1 MRVRA
6 LRAVAIAAR
15 RMAGAGDFAPA
26 KLSPRYFPVVPL
38 HLMQLWFCFPGF
50 TMSRTLHIVV
60 TAAALI
66 AILFIADAWRS
77 ARRDSAQLT
86 ATLVSQKAL
95 IEQAAEREQQRNAQL
110 AAALASIA
118 AEKRRVQTPQQALEA
133 IPSVLPPLPL
143 PLTIL
148 PPNLTQSLKQGD
160 MTPASAAIPQSD
172 LKP

>member
-1 MRVRA
+1 
-6 LRAVAIAAR
+6 
-15 RMAGAGDFAPA
+15 
-26 KLSPRYFPVVPL
+26 
-38 HLMQLWFCFPGF
+38 MQLWFCFPGF

-77 ARRDSAQLT
+77 ARSDSAQLT

-118 AEKRRVQTPQQALEA
+118 AEKRPGQTPHHTLEA
-133 IPSVLPPLPL
+133 IPSALPPPRLPL
-143 PLTIL
+143 PTL
-148 PPNLTQSLKQGD
+148 PPDLT
-160 MTPASAAIPQSD
+160 ASI
-172 LKP
+172 